1 MARPLRIAV
10 AGGLYHL
17 ITRGNARE
25 HIYLDDLDRE
35 IFLDRL
41 AHSVERYGWLCHAYC
56 LMDNHY
62 HLLVETP
69 QPNLSIGMRQL
80 NGLYAQTFNSRHDRC
95 GHVFQARFRSIF
107 VEKDSHLLSC
117 CRYLV
122 LNPVRAG
129 VCEHP
134 EQYRWSSYRA
144 TAGTAGR
151 EEFLTTDWLLRLF
164 APTRKLAQH
173 GYSAFVAAGIPEAR
187 DQAVRGNAWAA
198 SSSCATDSAT
208 THQSRRSRGNRSSR
222 CLHHSKRSSPHT
234 QRRSPS
240 RTGGTVTPSERSPT
254 TSAVTTRR
262 LAAASAP
269 KKPPYVDAR
278 PDPRTAAQCRSGSQR
293 MVKRAFRLAVITRPK
308 HARGEDGRLHGRQ
321 RMR

>member
-25 HIYLDDLDRE
+25 RIYLDDLDRE

-95 GHVFQARFRSIF
+95 GHVFQVRFRSIF

-117 CRYLV
+117 CRYVV

-129 VCEHP
+129 ICEHP
-134 EQYRWSSYRA
+134 E
-144 TAGTAGR
+144 
-151 EEFLTTDWLLRLF
+151 
-164 APTRKLAQH
+164 
-173 GYSAFVAAGIPEAR
+173 
-187 DQAVRGNAWAA
+187 
-198 SSSCATDSAT
+198 
-208 THQSRRSRGNRSSR
+208 
-222 CLHHSKRSSPHT
+222 
-234 QRRSPS
+234 
-240 RTGGTVTPSERSPT
+240 
-254 TSAVTTRR
+254 
-262 LAAASAP
+262 
-269 KKPPYVDAR
+269 
-278 PDPRTAAQCRSGSQR
+278 
-293 MVKRAFRLAVITRPK
+293 
-308 HARGEDGRLHGRQ
+308 
-321 RMR
+321 

>member
-173 GYSAFVAAGIPEAR
+173 GYSAFVGAGIPEAR
-187 DQAVRGNAWAA
+187 DQAVRGERLGGEQFLRNRFGYDPPIPEIPRQQIEPLPPPLEEIFAA
-198 SSSCATDSAT
+198 HPTPVAVAYRRHGYALREIADHLGCHYSTI
-208 THQSRRSRGNRSSR
+208 SRRLRAEEAAV
-222 CLHHSKRSSPHT
+222 
-234 QRRSPS
+234 RR
-240 RTGGTVTPSERSPT
+240 RKT
-254 TSAVTTRR
+254 
-262 LAAASAP
+262 
-269 KKPPYVDAR
+269 
-278 PDPRTAAQCRSGSQR
+278 
-293 MVKRAFRLAVITRPK
+293 
-308 HARGEDGRLHGRQ
+308 
-321 RMR
+321 